1 MLQIDDRRFNRLA
14 ASAVGIGFLL
24 LFLAF
29 VGGIFALIGTERSSE
44 QVDHSY
50 EVVDQLAE
58 IEVRIERAEA
68 ASRGYLLSPAPVRLS
83 TFRENVAEIPPGID
97 RLALLTIDNA
107 FQQRNVAK
115 LRTQVADE
123 LDTLTAIM
131 AKAGAGQSEAARAD
145 FVREVQLR
153 RVNAIRSTT
162 GAMRTEEL
170 RLLDNRIASQSR
182 SSSLSKLVLGL
193 TGLLLILIG
202 IGATWLVRRYTR
214 DLTQARDR
222 LHLLNTDL
230 EGAVAERTAD
240 LTLANDEIQR
250 FAYIVSHDLR
260 SPLVNIMGFTSEL
273 ERADKMVTNFFDT
286 LAKSD
291 TPVPEDVRLAVHEDL
306 PESIDFIRSSTQKMD
321 RLIQAI
327 LSLSRQGRRVLT
339 PEHLPMD
346 TIVGEVVRSLEM
358 VAADRNARFLIEA
371 PLPDLFH
378 DRLTVEQ
385 IFTNLMENAV
395 KYLAPGRPGVINIR
409 GTANGGRTR
418 FEVEDNGRGIA
429 PEDHSRVFDLF
440 RRSGQQ
446 DQQGE
451 GIGLANVRSLA
462 YRLGGTVTLRSVLSE
477 GSTFIVELP
486 QKSSA
491 EGKPE

>member
-14 ASAVGIGFLL
+14 ATAVAFGFLL

-29 VGGIFALIGTERSSE
+29 IGGILALIEAGRSSE
-44 QVDHSY
+44 QVDHTY

-58 IEVRIERAEA
+58 VDVWIERAET
-68 ASRGYLLSPAPVRLS
+68 ASRGYLLSPDQIRS
-83 TFRENVAEIPPGID
+83 NTFRSTVAEIGPAID
-97 RLALLTIDNA
+97 RLELITTDNPV
-107 FQQRNVAK
+107 QQRNVVR
-115 LRTQVADE
+115 LRPQIADE
-123 LDTLTAIM
+123 VRTISAIM
-131 AKAGAGQSEAARAD
+131 AKAQAGQLEAARTD
-145 FVREVQLR
+145 FVREVKLR
-153 RVNAIRSTT
+153 RVNAIRATT
-162 GAMRTEEL
+162 NAMRDEEM
-170 RLLDNRIASQSR
+170 RLLDERTASERR
-182 SSSLSKLVLGL
+182 SSETSRIVLGI
-193 TGLLLILIG
+193 TGILLVVIG

-214 DLTQARDR
+214 DLTRVRDR

-240 LTLANDEIQR
+240 LTRANDEIQR

-273 ERADKMVTNFFDT
+273 ERADKVVADYVEKLEADDT
-286 LAKSD
+286 A
-291 TPVPEDVRLAVHEDL
+291 VPEDVKLAVREDL
-306 PESIDFIRSSTQKMD
+306 PESIGFIRSSTQKMD

-327 LSLSRQGRRVLT
+327 LALSRQGRRVLT

-346 TIVGEVVRSLEM
+346 TIVGDIAKSLEIF
-358 VAADRNARFLIEA
+358 AADRNARFMIES
-371 PLPDLFH
+371 PLPDLHH
-378 DRLTVEQ
+378 DRLTIEQ

-395 KYLAPGRPGVINIR
+395 KYLAPDRPGVISIR
-409 GTANGGRTR
+409 GTKFGSRAR

-462 YRLGGTVTLRSVLSE
+462 YRLSGNVTLRSTLSE

-486 QKSSA
+486 VKSSA